1 MSPRDRDQPGPTV
14 LGIDTA
20 TPDVAVAVGRG
31 VDCLGEKQ
39 IQPLAG
45 ERPRHTSALLP
56 AVEELVAEAGG
67 WETVDRVA
75 VGLGPGSFTGLRIG
89 IATARGLARAHGV
102 ELTGVGSLAALAR
115 GIGEQDERESGSRL
129 AVIDARRGEV
139 FALFRGVDGGAIWGP
154 IVVAPNKLGSLV
166 EEASRPV
173 QAAGDGA
180 LRFRTELEA
189 AGIDVLPGADPT
201 HRLSARHVC
210 ALSSDPREALTEVK
224 PVYLREPDAKLW
236 RERDSGNP

>member
-1 MSPRDRDQPGPTV
+1 M
-14 LGIDTA
+14 DTA
-20 TPDVAVAVGRG
+20 TPDVAAALSRG
-31 VDCLGEKQ
+31 AACLGEKQ
-39 IQPLAG
+39 IQPLVG

-56 AVEELVAEAGG
+56 AVEELVDKVGG
-67 WETVDRVA
+67 WERVDRVA
-75 VGLGPGSFTGLRIG
+75 VGVGPGSFTGLRIG
-89 IATARGLARAHGV
+89 IATARALARAHGL
-102 ELTGVGSLAALAR
+102 ELTGVGSLAAIVH
-115 GIGEQDERESGSRL
+115 GIAEQDERESGSQM

-139 FALFRGVDGGAIWGP
+139 FALLRDVDGEAIWGP
-154 IVVAPNKLGSLV
+154 IVVAPDELGSLI
-166 EEASRPV
+166 EGESRPV

-180 LRFRTELEA
+180 LRFKVELEA
-189 AGIDVLPGADPT
+189 AGIDVLPTADPT